1 MFLLLQQDLKSC
13 KSTLEIFQSFFVFS
27 PFTCL
32 NVYHSGIT
40 CFLHLALSSHRS
52 ESYPPLEYDETHL
65 SSIFSHK
72 LNSLILLFCRSS
84 VMFESSDPSILSS
97 WDWCAVRIPGSDSRI
112 IQTGMWANTDPYL
125 PVYTITLTITII
137 MIINQYGDQRKGSK
151 R

>member
-1 MFLLLQQDLKSC
+1 MFLLLHHDLKSC

-72 LNSLILLFCRSS
+72 LNSLIFLFCRSS
-84 VMFESSDPSILSS
+84 EDLKVLGLV
-97 WDWCAVRIPGSDSRI
+97 CCQDSRI
-112 IQTGMWANTDPYL
+112 WFKDHLDWDVGKYWSISPSLHNNSHHHNHHDH
-125 PVYTITLTITII
+125 
-137 MIINQYGDQRKGSK
+137 
-151 R
+151 